1 MLENYKVR
9 ILIVEDSKSLGMV
22 YAAVARQLD
31 AAVRVAETGVRAM
44 EIINEFQPEI
54 ILLDLWLPDVKGMDI
69 LRYIQKQELKIVT
82 IVMTANG
89 SVDYA
94 VESMRLG
101 AYDFL
106 EKPISTDRLRT
117 TLNNTIEKIKLS
129 ALAEPFIPGNSI
141 PGGFIGESPAI
152 KAVFDRISR
161 VRYSNASVFITGESG
176 TGKDVTANV
185 LHEMNTSRKG
195 PFVAINCAAIPREL
209 MESEIFGHVKGA
221 FTGATQDHQGAVSQA
236 DGGTLFLDELCE
248 MSIDLQSKLLR
259 FLQSSVFHKV
269 GSLKD
274 EKVDVR
280 IICATNRNPMEEIKK
295 GRFREDLFYRLY
307 VIHIH
312 LPPLRQRGFDVV
324 LIARYFLKKYSDEE
338 KKGFIGFSK
347 DAEAYLMSRP
357 WPGNVRQLQNMVH
370 QAVVLNTGEV
380 MTRDML
386 PRDMMQGDAP
396 ANENAVTSDT
406 FMRNTG
412 SIYSTPARF
421 FRSAGGFGIIDGY
434 RISGA
439 PDIVSAES
447 RNDGHS
453 VQEADTGFSQDIS
466 DNRPEN
472 RSAASSPK
480 IPEVLPP
487 PTPSR
492 GTDSFSVDISGGAL
506 PLDEVEKLYILEIL
520 RRNSG
525 SESRT
530 AEELGL
536 VPSTLYRKISR
547 WQKSGEIVKTGEVYF
562 KSTD

>member
-22 YAAVARQLD
+22 YAAIARQLD
-31 AAVRVAETGVRAM
+31 VVVRVADTGTQAM
-44 EIINEFQPEI
+44 AIINEFEPEI
-54 ILLDLWLPDVKGMDI
+54 ILLDLLLPDVRGLDI
-69 LRYIQKQELKIVT
+69 LRYIQKQDLKIAT

-89 SVDYA
+89 TVDYA

-106 EKPISTDRLRT
+106 EKPISADRLRT

-129 ALAEPFIPGNSI
+129 ALAEPFIPGNGI

-152 KAVFDRISR
+152 KAVYDRISR
-161 VRYSNASVFITGESG
+161 VRYSNAAVFITGESG
-176 TGKDVTANV
+176 TGKEVTANA

-209 MESEIFGHVKGA
+209 MESELFGHVKGA
-221 FTGATQDHQGAVSQA
+221 FTGATQDHQGAVSLA

-269 GSLKD
+269 GSAKD

-280 IICATNRNPMEEIKK
+280 IICATNRNPMEEIQK

-324 LIARYFLKKYSDEE
+324 LIARYFLKKYSEEE

-347 DAEAYLMSRP
+347 DAEEYLMSRT

-370 QAVVLNTGEV
+370 QAVVLNTGKV

-396 ANENAVTSDT
+396 ANKNAVTSDT

-412 SIYSTPARF
+412 SIYNAPAHF
-421 FRSAGGFGIIDGY
+421 FGTDGDY
-434 RISGA
+434 GAINGYKISGTPGAVSEA
-439 PDIVSAES
+439 P
-447 RNDGHS
+447 RNDPPP
-453 VQEADTGFSQDIS
+453 VRT
-466 DNRPEN
+466 
-472 RSAASSPK
+472 SSSG
-480 IPEVLPP
+480 ELPP
-487 PTPSR
+487 VSR
-492 GTDSFSVDISGGAL
+492 DAAVSFSVDITSAVP
-506 PLDEVEKLYILEIL
+506 PLEEVEKRYILEIL

-525 SESRT
+525 SVSRT
-530 AEELGL
+530 AEMLGL

-562 KSTD
+562 KSAD